1 MWDAAEAVLTRT
13 QSCRCVCE
21 KEERLNEYT
30 RRLLSQE
37 ENNDRGEKEGDEK
50 DEDKPGVWVGVQ
62 TACVVE
68 VLRLKQVKLG

>member
-1 MWDAAEAVLTRT
+1 MWDAAEAALTRT

-21 KEERLNEYT
+21 KEERLNEHT

-62 TACVVE
+62 TACVVK
-68 VLRLKQVKLG
+68 VLRLKQAKLS